1 MDWDRSRRFDDH
13 RGGESYR
20 PGGSRAYLR
29 RSRSPPRVRSPR
41 LVADTWVPSHS
52 RTYARVRSRSPP
64 APRRRLSRSPSF
76 YNREM
81 GIGAY
86 VKTCSPPRRFSP
98 RRSEVRNRS
107 PHQASWRSRSP
118 YGEGRQRDI
127 SWSRNNP
134 KRPRDPSPRSQEFRF
149 PRRERPQPPADIYM
163 KPDIPLRDSGSRA
176 PLPRRSRSPF
186 YGGRRER
193 NPEIPPTPKRRS
205 PSPKGTSP
213 MRTSASG
220 SLPDSRRS
228 SPFLERP
235 HVFPSNAPSR
245 SPTYHNPHRSAR
257 AIKDKPT
264 IDDPRHRSPVPDRP
278 TGKGQDIDIVGSQ
291 RRLSEIQETDPSP
304 PNTAYPRNVPVQPKA
319 YGNIIQG
326 QAPPSGPSHG
336 PKIMSLQNR
345 GSNIS
350 LLSAPTRPRGGL
362 GFKEPSW
369 AGSPVRRG
377 LASTGLHAPPP
388 TGPRSSLMPTGP
400 GVDLPRSNLN
410 RQGSLPGTSYP
421 PRIPRLASHLVGL
434 RQIVPEGKALPSS
447 LDIAIEKRL
456 SQLDA
461 DKDKLLDQ
469 IADSQKLRR
478 LGNRDWDTLDRESS
492 ICALKSE
499 LAEGHLQR
507 IADGESVHVGA
518 MF

>member
-1 MDWDRSRRFDDH
+1 
-13 RGGESYR
+13 
-20 PGGSRAYLR
+20 
-29 RSRSPPRVRSPR
+29 
-41 LVADTWVPSHS
+41 
-52 RTYARVRSRSPP
+52 
-64 APRRRLSRSPSF
+64 
-76 YNREM
+76 
-81 GIGAY
+81 
-86 VKTCSPPRRFSP
+86 
-98 RRSEVRNRS
+98 
-107 PHQASWRSRSP
+107 
-118 YGEGRQRDI
+118 
-127 SWSRNNP
+127 
-134 KRPRDPSPRSQEFRF
+134 
-149 PRRERPQPPADIYM
+149 M
-163 KPDIPLRDSGSRA
+163 KPDIPFRDSGSRA
-176 PLPRRSRSPF
+176 PPPRRSRSPF

-193 NPEIPPTPKRRS
+193 NPEIPPTQKRRS

-213 MRTSASG
+213 LRTPASD
-220 SLPDSRRS
+220 SLPNSRRS
-228 SPFLERP
+228 SPFTERP
-235 HVFPSNAPSR
+235 QVISSNAPSR
-245 SPTYHNPHRSAR
+245 SPTYYNPHRCLSRTSDHSSLREERHR

-264 IDDPRHRSPVPDRP
+264 TDDPRHRSPSSEQP
-278 TGKGQDIDIVGSQ
+278 TGKGQDMDNIGSQ
-291 RRLSEIQETDPSP
+291 RRLSENQETDPNP

-362 GFKEPSW
+362 SFKEPSW

-400 GVDLPRSNLN
+400 GVELPRSNFN
-410 RQGSLPGTSYP
+410 RQGSLTGPTYP
-421 PRIPRLASHLVGL
+421 PRIPRHTSYLAGL
-434 RQIVPEGKALPSS
+434 RQIIPEGKVLPSN
-447 LDIAIEKRL
+447 LDIAMEKRL

-461 DKDKLLDQ
+461 DKDRLLDQ

-478 LGNRDWDTLDRESS
+478 LGNRDWDRLDRESS

-507 IADGESVHVGA
+507 IADGESLHVGA